1 MTDMNALTQLPRL
14 VAQGVSRNCRAVVP
28 TGIALALLA
37 LVPGCSSSSDG
48 ATDDNRDGGGGLE
61 SAGSGAGTASGGSGT
76 PSSGSASSS
85 VGGAGLGVGRASG
98 GGRANGTGGV
108 SQSSGGTNPGTGVN
122 GMGGTAP
129 GGAGAGGAGTG
140 GKPNTG
146 GTGGAGTG
154 GKPSTG
160 GAGGAGTGGKP
171 STGGAAGTGGATSN
185 LDKELFGVYC
195 GNTPSDVT
203 QFEGW
208 VGRHVDGILGYTGNA
223 SWADYDG
230 SVGWAVGNWS
240 VLDRR
245 VLWSVPLIPTGAT
258 LADAAAGKYD
268 DHYKKAAQTL
278 ATYRTQ
284 EPVLYVR
291 TGWEFNGNWF
301 PWNAQGKAKDFAG
314 AFQHFVMAFRGVSNR
329 FRIEWNVN
337 VGDVGMNPEDAY
349 PGDSYVDIIG
359 MDFYWNTQWDPTD
372 PAQAWTSMLTRKYG
386 LNWHQDFAKAHGK
399 PTAYSEWGVMSN
411 NGVSYVQQAKAWF
424 ASHDVVYQ
432 TYWNSDSA
440 FTGKLSSG
448 QYPATGA
455 AYKTAFGQ

>member
-1 MTDMNALTQLPRL
+1 MTAHTEKSRSVARRVQRVRANASRGVAGALL
-14 VAQGVSRNCRAVVP
+14 VA
-28 TGIALALLA
+28 LL
-37 LVPGCSSSSDG
+37 PGCSSSTDDG
-48 ATDDNRDGGGGLE
+48 ASGNPDGGGKGAA
-61 SAGSGAGTASGGSGT
+61 SAVGGGTGSGGSGQT
-76 PSSGSASSS
+76 GSSGAPPGGGGASSNA
-85 VGGAGLGVGRASG
+85 GGTGAGLGGTPSGGRASG
-98 GGRANGTGGV
+98 AGGAA
-108 SQSSGGTNPGTGVN
+108 QSTGGTNASA
-122 GMGGTAP
+122 GGSD
-129 GGAGAGGAGTG
+129 GAGGSNGASGKAG
-140 GKPNTG
+140 
-146 GTGGAGTG
+146 
-154 GKPSTG
+154 TG
-160 GAGGAGTGGKP
+160 GAGGAGGK
-171 STGGAAGTGGATSN
+171 AGTGGASGATST
-185 LDKELFGVYC
+185 LDKELLGVYC

-203 QFEGW
+203 EFEGW

-223 SWADYDG
+223 SWTDYDG

-268 DHYKKAAQTL
+268 DHYQKAAQTL
-278 ATYRTQ
+278 STYRTQ

-301 PWNAQGKAKDFAG
+301 PWNAQGKSKDFAG
-314 AFQHFVMAFRGVSNR
+314 AFQHFVTAFRGVSNR

-359 MDFYWNTQWDPTD
+359 MDFYWNTQYDPAD

-386 LNWHQDFAKAHGK
+386 LNWHQDFAKTHGK
-399 PTAYSEWGVMSN
+399 PTAYSEWGIMSN
-411 NGVSYVQQAKAWF
+411 NGASYIQQAKAWF

-432 TYWNSDSA
+432 TYWNSDSS

-448 QYPATGA
+448 QYPNAGT
-455 AYKTAFGQ
+455 AYKTAFGP